1 MADPLGEVLLLTDW
15 FAPGYRAGGPISS
28 TVNLVRGL
36 TGIMP
41 MLVLTGD
48 RDLGDTQPYEGIRA
62 NHWVA
67 YEGTGTQVQYLSPVN
82 RRKHIRSVLRQHPT
96 LPLYLNSMFSPDF
109 TLWPLWLHLRGA
121 HRGKV
126 VLAPRGMLR
135 ASALAFKPVKKK
147 LLLSL
152 LRAIGLQR
160 RICFHAT
167 DATEA
172 EDIRSVFGPAAKVV
186 QLSNFPAQPEARVPV
201 KAPPNP
207 VWKILFVGRIHPIK
221 GLLHA
226 LQALQNINHQVELTI
241 IGPLEDSGY
250 WKACEAAIRKM
261 PANISVRYA
270 GEQPPPKV
278 KAALLAH
285 HFFIL
290 PTHGE
295 NFGHAIF
302 EALATGTPVLISDQT
317 PWRGVKEHKAGWDL
331 PLSEAEAW
339 KAALRNALTMTAQE
353 YEQWSN
359 SAHRFAQDYLAK
371 QDLVSSYKKLFSE

>member
-1 MADPLGEVLLLTDW
+1 MANPLGKALLLTDW

-28 TVNLVRGL
+28 TVNLVKGL
-36 TGIMP
+36 SPNMP
-41 MLVLTGD
+41 MLVVTGD

-67 YEGTGTQVQYLSPVN
+67 YEGTATQVQYLSPAD
-82 RRKHIRSVLRQHPT
+82 RRKRIRTILRQHPT

-135 ASALAFKPVKKK
+135 SSALAFKPIKKK

-152 LRAIGLQR
+152 LHTIGLQR

-172 EDIRSVFGPAAKVV
+172 KDIRSVFGPAAKVV
-186 QLSNFPAQPEARVPV
+186 QLSNFPVQPEARKPV
-201 KAPPNP
+201 KAAPAPA
-207 VWKILFVGRIHPIK
+207 WKLLFVGRIHPIK

-226 LQALQNINHQVELTI
+226 LQVLQYISHPVELTI
-241 IGPLEDSGY
+241 IGPMEDPSY
-250 WKACEAAIRKM
+250 WKDCEAAIQKL
-261 PANISVRYA
+261 PANISVSYA

-278 KAALLAH
+278 KDALLAH

-317 PWRGVKEHKAGWDL
+317 PWRWLKKHKAGWDL
-331 PLSEAEAW
+331 PLSEPEAW
-339 KAALRNALTMTAQE
+339 KTALHHALTMTAHE
-353 YEQWSN
+353 YEQWSR
-359 SAHRFAQDYLAK
+359 SAHRFAKEYFAK
-371 QDLVSSYKKLFSE
+371 QDLVSSYKKLFSK